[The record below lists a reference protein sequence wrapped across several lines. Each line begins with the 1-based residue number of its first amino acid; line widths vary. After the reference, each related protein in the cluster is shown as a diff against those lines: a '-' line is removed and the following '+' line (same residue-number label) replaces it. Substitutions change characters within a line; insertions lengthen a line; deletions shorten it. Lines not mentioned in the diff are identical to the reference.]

1 MSKTTLAT
9 GLMLFFL
16 RLPMKKVV
24 RVLAAL
30 VALWPIACAR
40 REAPAPAA
48 TIYRH
53 LEGEPPTLDPT
64 VTNEEIGMRVEQM
77 LFSPLVG
84 IDRDLRPVPAL
95 AVSWTVSADGLTF
108 DFRLDPKARWEDGTP
123 VTSEDVAFTIDR
135 VRDPKVPAV
144 NWKWGFEDVAAV
156 ETPEPSHAVV
166 RFRRPYAQRLLAFS
180 MPIVSR
186 AAFGRGV
193 DAGRHPFASGPY
205 RLESW
210 EAKQTLT
217 LVRRAD
223 QSAQTYPFQKIVF
236 RVIPDSAVTFRA
248 GTLGQLDEFRVARDQ
263 RGEAERS
270 ADFQQHNRLAL
281 VPRPTV
287 VLLVWNCRNPLLSDA
302 RVRLALM
309 RAWPR
314 AEVAR
319 RLFPPEGATLLSGPY
334 PAGVRE
340 NAPDVAPPPYDPAAS
355 AKLLEEAGL
364 RMGKD
369 GFRQQRGRRASLEFL
384 LPAGQPMYV
393 NIGEILRDA
402 YRKVG
407 VELVLRPMDW
417 AAYTQR
423 FTAGEFEVLLNNYE
437 LLPPN
442 LDPYPYYHSSQVPPA
457 GQNNGFYR
465 NAQADRLMEAAQS
478 ELDDGRRIELYRQIH
493 RLLAADPPADF
504 LWTVGQYWGISR
516 RLAGVEVSPLGLFH
530 FLPGPL
536 GWRLAPAR
544 R

>member
-1 MSKTTLAT
+1 
-9 GLMLFFL
+9 MLFSL
-16 RLPMKKVV
+16 RPPMKKVV

-30 VALWPIACAR
+30 AALWPASCAR
-40 REAPAPAA
+40 REVPAA
-48 TIYRH
+48 PPVTIYRH

-64 VTNEEIGMRVEQM
+64 VTNEEIGLRVEQM
-77 LFSPLVG
+77 LFWPLVG
-84 IDRDLRPVPAL
+84 IDRELRHVPAL
-95 AVSWTVSADGLTF
+95 AASWNVSADGLTF

-156 ETPEPSHAVV
+156 ETPEPSRVVV
-166 RFRRPYAQRLLAFS
+166 RFRRPYAQRLFAFS

-223 QSAQTYPFQKIVF
+223 QPAQAYPFQKIVF

-270 ADFQQHNRLAL
+270 PDFQQHNRIAL

-287 VLLVWNCRNPLLSDA
+287 VLLVWNCRNPLLSDP

-364 RMGKD
+364 AMGKD

-407 VELVLRPMDW
+407 VDLVLRPMDW
-417 AAYTQR
+417 AAYAQR
-423 FTAGEFEVLLNNYE
+423 FSAGEFEVLLNNYDF
-437 LLPPN
+437 LPPN

-465 NAQADRLMEAAQS
+465 NAQADRLMEAAQT
-478 ELDDGRRIELYRQIH
+478 ELDDARRIELYRQIH

-516 RLAGVEVSPLGLFH
+516 RLAGVEISPLGLFH

>member
-1 MSKTTLAT
+1 
-9 GLMLFFL
+9 
-16 RLPMKKVV
+16 
-24 RVLAAL
+24 
-30 VALWPIACAR
+30 
-40 REAPAPAA
+40 
-48 TIYRH
+48 
-53 LEGEPPTLDPT
+53 
-64 VTNEEIGMRVEQM
+64 MRVEQM
-77 LFSPLVG
+77 LFRPLVG
-84 IDRDLRPVPAL
+84 IDRDLHYVPGL
-95 AVSWTVSADGLTF
+95 AASWSVSPDGLTF
-108 DFRLDPKARWEDGTP
+108 DFRLDPGAKWEDATP

-144 NWKWGFEDVAAV
+144 NWKWGFQDVAAV
-156 ETPEPSHAVV
+156 ETPEPARVVV

-180 MPIVSR
+180 LPIVSR
-186 AAFGRGV
+186 AAFGRSAN
-193 DAGRHPFASGPY
+193 AGRQPFASAPY

-210 EAKQTLT
+210 QAKQSLT

-223 QSAQTYPFQKIVF
+223 QSPVSYPFRKIVF
-236 RVIPDSAVTFRA
+236 RVIPDGAVTFRA
-248 GTLGQLDEFRVARDQ
+248 GALGELDEFRVARDQ

-270 ADFQQHNRLAL
+270 ADFQAHNRIVM

-287 VLLVWNCRNPLLSDA
+287 VLLVWNCRSPILSDA
-302 RVRLALM
+302 RVRRALL

-334 PAGVRE
+334 PAGVAE
-340 NAPDVAPPPYDPAAS
+340 NAPDVAPPPYDPAGS
-355 AKLLEEAGL
+355 AKLLDEAGL
-364 RMGKD
+364 TMGTD
-369 GFRQQRGRRASLEFL
+369 GFRRRRGRRVSLEFL

-417 AAYTQR
+417 AAYSQR
-423 FTAGEFEVLLNNYE
+423 FSAGEFEVVLNNYDF
-437 LLPPN
+437 LPPN
-442 LDPYPYYHSSQVPPA
+442 LDPYPYYHSSQVPPE
-457 GQNNGFYR
+457 GQNNGFYS
-465 NAQADRLMEAAQS
+465 NPEADRAMEAAQR
-478 ELDDGRRIELYRQIH
+478 ELDETRRIELFRQVH

-516 RLAGVEVSPLGLFH
+516 RLAGVEISPLGLFH
-530 FLPGPL
+530 FLPGPF